1 MMRSKGRS
9 RLPRIAL
16 AAVLL
21 SAAAGAGAQ
30 AIGRLFNTPAER
42 GQLDSVR
49 KVSPAAAASAFPSPP
64 GFPPAGAGQPAPY
77 PDAGQAAFPGA
88 NQPIPYPAGN
98 QAAPYPAGNQP
109 APVVGNNQP
118 MPYPGGNQ
126 QLPATGG
133 NQPMP
138 YPGGNQQ
145 LPVAGGNQ
153 PMPYPGGNQQL
164 PTGGGNQPMPYPGNN
179 AGANP
184 GGNPGDPPPPPPPET
199 LVMNGVL
206 RTSNGR
212 STVWLNDIPQSGR
225 QMKVVQRAHSAP
237 QLTVQL
243 PSGKKVLLKPGQRY
257 DLAEGRVK
265 DINEP

>member
-1 MMRSKGRS
+1 MMRSKGQP
-9 RLPRIAL
+9 RLLRIVL
-16 AAVLL
+16 AAALL
-21 SAAAGAGAQ
+21 PAATGAGAQ
-30 AIGRLFNTPAER
+30 AIGRLFNTPTER

-49 KVSPAAAASAFPSPP
+49 NAAS
-64 GFPPAGAGQPAPY
+64 PAGAQTAVPTPPGIAP
-77 PDAGQAAFPGA
+77 PGA
-88 NQPIPYPAGN
+88 NQPIPYPGAGASQ
-98 QAAPYPAGNQP
+98 QAPAAGPGQQVPYPGAGAGQQAPYPGAGQQAPYPGAGQPVPYPGAGQAVPYPGANQAGNQP
-109 APVVGNNQP
+109 V
-118 MPYPGGNQ
+118 PYPSG
-126 QLPATGG
+126 
-133 NQPMP
+133 
-138 YPGGNQQ
+138 
-145 LPVAGGNQ
+145 
-153 PMPYPGGNQQL
+153 
-164 PTGGGNQPMPYPGNN
+164 N
-179 AGANP
+179 AGAPP
-184 GGNPGDPPPPPPPET
+184 GGSPGDPPPPPPPPPLES

>member
-1 MMRSKGRS
+1 MMRSKGQP
-9 RLPRIAL
+9 RLLRIVL
-16 AAVLL
+16 AAALL
-21 SAAAGAGAQ
+21 PAATGAGAQ

-49 KVSPAAAASAFPSPP
+49 NAASPAGLQTAVPTPP
-64 GFPPAGAGQPAPY
+64 GIAP
-77 PDAGQAAFPGA
+77 PGA
-88 NQPIPYPAGN
+88 NQPIPYPGAGAG
-98 QAAPYPAGNQP
+98 QQSPAAGPGQQVPYPSAGQQVPYPGAGQQVPYPGAGQAVPYPGANQAGNQP
-109 APVVGNNQP
+109 V
-118 MPYPGGNQ
+118 PYPSG
-126 QLPATGG
+126 
-133 NQPMP
+133 
-138 YPGGNQQ
+138 
-145 LPVAGGNQ
+145 
-153 PMPYPGGNQQL
+153 
-164 PTGGGNQPMPYPGNN
+164 N

-184 GGNPGDPPPPPPPET
+184 GANPGDPPPPPPPPES

-212 STVWLNDIPQSGR
+212 STVWLNDVPQSGR

>member
-1 MMRSKGRS
+1 MIRSKGQS
-9 RLPRIAL
+9 RLLRIML
-16 AAVLL
+16 AAALL
-21 SAAAGAGAQ
+21 PAATGAGAQ

-49 KVSPAAAASAFPSPP
+49 NAA
-64 GFPPAGAGQPAPY
+64 PPAGAQTAVPTPPGIAP
-77 PDAGQAAFPGA
+77 PGA
-88 NQPIPYPAGN
+88 NQPIPYPGAGASQ
-98 QAAPYPAGNQP
+98 QAPAAGPGQQVPYPGAGAGQQAPYPGAGQPVPYPGAGQAVPYPGANQAGNQP
-109 APVVGNNQP
+109 V
-118 MPYPGGNQ
+118 PYPSG
-126 QLPATGG
+126 
-133 NQPMP
+133 
-138 YPGGNQQ
+138 
-145 LPVAGGNQ
+145 
-153 PMPYPGGNQQL
+153 
-164 PTGGGNQPMPYPGNN
+164 N
-179 AGANP
+179 AGA
-184 GGNPGDPPPPPPPET
+184 NPGDPPPPPPPPES

-212 STVWLNDIPQSGR
+212 STVWLNDVPQSGR

>member
-1 MMRSKGRS
+1 MMRSKGQP
-9 RLPRIAL
+9 RLLRIVL
-16 AAVLL
+16 AAALL
-21 SAAAGAGAQ
+21 PAATGAGAQ

-49 KVSPAAAASAFPSPP
+49 NAAS
-64 GFPPAGAGQPAPY
+64 PAGAQTAVPTPPGIAP
-77 PDAGQAAFPGA
+77 PGA
-88 NQPIPYPAGN
+88 NQPIPYPGAGQ
-98 QAAPYPAGNQP
+98 QAPAAGPGQQLPYPGAGAGQQATYPGAGQPVPYPGAGQAVPYPGANQAGNQP
-109 APVVGNNQP
+109 V
-118 MPYPGGNQ
+118 PYPSG
-126 QLPATGG
+126 
-133 NQPMP
+133 
-138 YPGGNQQ
+138 
-145 LPVAGGNQ
+145 
-153 PMPYPGGNQQL
+153 
-164 PTGGGNQPMPYPGNN
+164 N
-179 AGANP
+179 AGA
-184 GGNPGDPPPPPPPET
+184 NPGDPPPPSPPET

-212 STVWLNDIPQSGR
+212 STVWLNDVPQSGR